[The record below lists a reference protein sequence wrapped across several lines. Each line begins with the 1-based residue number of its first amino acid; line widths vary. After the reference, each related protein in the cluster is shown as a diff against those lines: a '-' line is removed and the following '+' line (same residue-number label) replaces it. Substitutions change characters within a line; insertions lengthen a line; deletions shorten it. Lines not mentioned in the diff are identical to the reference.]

1 MAVDPLLQR
10 NDGEPPA
17 AGQLRSCERSR
28 ISPTGGVV
36 LGEASQLGEFTRQ
49 PSGTAATSGGI
60 SVILEPLPITGGMK
74 VSGLCD
80 SARRGNR
87 GTGVICH
94 GRRLGGSSAW

>member
-49 PSGTAATSGGI
+49 PSGTAATWGDLRYFG
-60 SVILEPLPITGGMK
+60 TFA
-74 VSGLCD
+74 D
-80 SARRGNR
+80 NR
-87 GTGVICH
+87 WDEGQ
-94 GRRLGGSSAW
+94 RSLR